1 MSAHEVDT
9 MATRT
14 TDPEWEYAVIG
25 TTLCVSVG
33 AVLLGVFQL
42 VDGESVGTVP
52 LFFGGIGLGLLLYRW
67 YIRMWRA
74 DDGTDSSATAYGDDP
89 YAALLERYTRGNIDD
104 TRSDDQSLDIRPPC
118 SDDDD
123 EQDES
128 TAKRS
133 IVPKRN

>member
-1 MSAHEVDT
+1 

-52 LFFGGIGLGLLLYRW
+52 LFSEAPVSGFSFIAGIVGRGELMTGP
-67 YIRMWRA
+67 IR
-74 DDGTDSSATAYGDDP
+74 
-89 YAALLERYTRGNIDD
+89 L
-104 TRSDDQSLDIRPPC
+104 
-118 SDDDD
+118 
-123 EQDES
+123 
-128 TAKRS
+128 
-133 IVPKRN
+133 

>member
-52 LFFGGIGLGLLLYRW
+52 LFFGGTGLGLLIYRW
-67 YIRMWRA
+67 YSRTWRA
-74 DDGTDSSATAYGDDP
+74 DDGTDSSVTAFKDDS
-89 YAALLERYTRGNIDD
+89 YAALLERYTRNIDD
-104 TRSDDQSLDIRPPC
+104 TTSDDQFLDIRPPC

-128 TAKRS
+128 TAERS